1 MSSINPDLKDQDGR
15 TAFHLACIEN
25 HKDKVELLLI
35 NKGINI
41 NEKNQSGCTP
51 LHLGIFFR

>member
-1 MSSINPDLKDQDGR
+1 MNFLNFIATLNGNKEI
-15 TAFHLACIEN
+15 AE
-25 HKDKVELLLI
+25 LLI

-51 LHLGIFFR
+51 LHLGIF